1 MKRKPTYLTISG
13 VEKLRNELNEL
24 TTVRRP
30 ELARRLRT
38 AIQMGDL
45 SENADYITTKE
56 EQAFLEGKIL
66 EIEEM
71 LRSAVVISEHLDLQE
86 VSIGATVTI
95 VANGAPP
102 EKYTLVGPAEA
113 DPASGRISHES
124 PIGQALLGKSVGETV
139 IATTPSGQM
148 KLKIVSIT

>member
-13 VEKLRNELNEL
+13 VERLRNELHEL

-71 LRSAVVISEHLDLQE
+71 LRSAVVISEHLDRQE

-95 VANGAPP
+95 VENGAQP
-102 EKYTLVGPAEA
+102 EKYTLVGPPEA
-113 DPASGRISHES
+113 DPASGLISHES

-139 IATTPSGQM
+139 IANTPSGQM
-148 KLKIVSIT
+148 KLKIVSIP

>member
-13 VEKLRNELNEL
+13 VERLRTELNEL

-71 LRSAVVISEHLDLQE
+71 LRSAVIISEHLDRQDI
-86 VSIGATVTI
+86 SIGATFTI
-95 VANGAPP
+95 VENNASP

-113 DPASGRISHES
+113 DPANGRISHES

-139 IATTPSGQM
+139 IVNTPSGQM
-148 KLKIVSIT
+148 SLKIVSIT

>member
-1 MKRKPTYLTISG
+1 MKTKPTYLTISG
-13 VEKLRNELNEL
+13 IERLRTQLNEL

-71 LRSAVVISEHLDLQE
+71 LRSAVVISENPDLHE

-95 VANGAPP
+95 IEDSAPP

-113 DPASGRISHES
+113 NPARGRISHES
-124 PIGQALLGKSVGETV
+124 PIGQALLGKRVGDTA
-139 IATTPSGQM
+139 IAKTPSGDM